1 MSDDMASCQW
11 CGGDGYFEWEL
22 KDGKCETCIVQD
34 CRHTNLDATYSG
46 SNHARARFEQ
56 VCIDCE
62 VFREVLF
69 YWDGRPTRFTPW
81 NHDDVNKE
89 DIV

>member
-1 MSDDMASCQW
+1 MSDDMAMCEY

-22 KDGKCETCIVQD
+22 NDGKCETCIVQD

-81 NHDDVNKE
+81 NHDSVHQE